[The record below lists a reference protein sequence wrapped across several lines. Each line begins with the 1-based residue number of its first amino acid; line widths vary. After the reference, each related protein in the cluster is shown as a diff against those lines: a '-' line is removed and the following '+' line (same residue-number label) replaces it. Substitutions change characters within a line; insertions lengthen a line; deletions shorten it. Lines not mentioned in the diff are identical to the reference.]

1 MRHLD
6 EGRGLRGPALRP
18 ETIRRTSKPTERD
31 PEGSAARASQPQ
43 RRLIYGSFQA
53 PSRGRSRS
61 GMAKL
66 IYVANVSLDGYI
78 EDAHGSFEWTAPIDE
93 GFTFITDLVRPVG
106 TYLYGRRMYETMAVW
121 ETQPAL
127 AAQSELM
134 ADFAN
139 VWQAAD
145 KIVYST
151 TLHVVSTANTRLER
165 RFDPD
170 SVRDMKTSAASD
182 LTVGG
187 PALAAHAFNAGLVDE
202 CQLFMYPV
210 LVGEGKP
217 AFPSDARIQLELL
230 EERRFGNGVVNLHYR
245 IQS

>member
-1 MRHLD
+1 
-6 EGRGLRGPALRP
+6 
-18 ETIRRTSKPTERD
+18 
-31 PEGSAARASQPQ
+31 
-43 RRLIYGSFQA
+43 
-53 PSRGRSRS
+53 
-61 GMAKL
+61 MAKL
-66 IYVANVSLDGYI
+66 IYVTNVSLDGYI
-78 EDAHGSFEWTAPIDE
+78 EDAHGSFEWTAPSDE
-93 GFTFITDLVRPVG
+93 LFSFITDLVRPVG
-106 TYLYGRRMYETMAVW
+106 TYLFGRRMYETMAVW
-121 ETQPAL
+121 ETDPAL
-127 AAQSELM
+127 AAESELR

-139 VWQAAD
+139 VWQAAG

-151 TLHVVSTANTRLER
+151 TLHVVSTANTRLES

-170 SVRDMKTSAASD
+170 SVRDMKTSAISD

-187 PALAAHAFNAGLVDE
+187 PTLAAHAFKAGLVDE

-210 LVGEGKP
+210 LVGQGKP

>member
-1 MRHLD
+1 
-6 EGRGLRGPALRP
+6 
-18 ETIRRTSKPTERD
+18 
-31 PEGSAARASQPQ
+31 
-43 RRLIYGSFQA
+43 
-53 PSRGRSRS
+53 
-61 GMAKL
+61 MAKL

-78 EDAHGSFEWTAPIDE
+78 EDAHGRFEWTAPADE
-93 GFTFITDLVRPVG
+93 VFTFITDIVRPVG

-121 ETQPAL
+121 EADPTV

-134 ADFAN
+134 ADFAD

-151 TLHVVSTANTRLER
+151 TLPVVSTTNTRLER

-170 SVRDMKTSAASD
+170 SVREMKTSAASD

-187 PALAAHAFNAGLVDE
+187 STLAAHAFNAGLVDE
-202 CQLFMYPV
+202 CQLFIYPV
-210 LVGEGKP
+210 LVGGGKP
-217 AFPSDARIQLELL
+217 AFPGDARVQLDLL
-230 EERRFGNGVVNLHYR
+230 EEHRFGAGVVYLRYR

>member
-1 MRHLD
+1 
-6 EGRGLRGPALRP
+6 
-18 ETIRRTSKPTERD
+18 
-31 PEGSAARASQPQ
+31 
-43 RRLIYGSFQA
+43 
-53 PSRGRSRS
+53 
-61 GMAKL
+61 MAKL

-93 GFTFITDLVRPVG
+93 VFTFITDLVRPVG

-151 TLHVVSTANTRLER
+151 TLHVVSTGNTRLER

-187 PALAAHAFNAGLVDE
+187 PTLAAHGFNAGLVDE
-202 CQLFMYPV
+202 CQLFIYPV

-230 EERRFGNGVVNLHYR
+230 GERRFGNGVVNLRYR